1 MDFTKL
7 HLGKKVTENVDPLEV
22 AQGTRDN
29 AVAGGEKQHN
39 PALKQKQKQQAARK
53 ETPSQSGTVYA
64 SEEHFHQLQRQKEI
78 HRMRETLSHDWRKE
92 MREGMEDNDQ
102 SPHPYVDVMPPT
114 VHREKKIA
122 LQMAKAAKEKK
133 DNTTEKKQEEE
144 VNLDGILDTL
154 LEENPLLQMKRKD
167 VGEKK
172 NKVVDKRNPVVGT
185 NYNKPTSPRI
195 DKVIGE

>member
-1 MDFTKL
+1 MDFSKL
-7 HLGKKVTENVDPLEV
+7 HLGKRITENVDTLEV
-22 AQGTRDN
+22 AQNARDN
-29 AVAGGEKQHN
+29 ATAGGDKQQN
-39 PALKQKQKQQAARK
+39 PALKQKQKQQAAKK
-53 ETPSQSGTVYA
+53 EAPTQSGVVYA

-92 MREGMEDNDQ
+92 VTEGMEDNDQ

-114 VHREKKIA
+114 VHREKKIS

-133 DNTTEKKQEEE
+133 DNTTEKQQEEDI
-144 VNLDGILDTL
+144 NLDGVLNTL

-185 NYNKPTSPRI
+185 NYKKPTSPRI
-195 DKVIGE
+195 DKVLGE